1 VNAPKNPKKLL
12 SDRRIFVGGGLM
24 GIGMLLSLIALSP
37 LVTGTQLS
45 SLWWW
50 LAMVTGVGFIILLS
64 GIRKAAK
71 RRSKLV
77 QAHMQGDK

>member
-24 GIGMLLSLIALSP
+24 AIGMLMSLIALSP